1 MIFATV
7 ISTIVCSVYK
17 GIFVCRLFYKSPPIS
32 TVIGISIGI
41 LSQEFSDTPNNT
53 IQVLCMSIGAYIGEI
68 LEDIEQ
74 LLKLIPSIIKKMI
87 SKKLEINDK
96 KI

>member
-1 MIFATV
+1 M
-7 ISTIVCSVYK
+7 ST
-17 GIFVCRLFYKSPPIS
+17 
-32 TVIGISIGI
+32 
-41 LSQEFSDTPNNT
+41 
-53 IQVLCMSIGAYIGEI
+53 GAYIGEI